1 MERASQHDDPDLK
14 ARSDA
19 LRRAAG
25 SRVDGRLDPIVR
37 RRSVTRKVLTFLVI
51 ALVFGFAIDFANRL
65 DPHAAAA
72 ILWLESN
79 SSVKEQVGE
88 IGGHASSRSVTSAL
102 KRDAEEW
109 IVNTSSWCEVPK
121 GTRRSWCVPKG
132 MSRVSTSIKYG
143 SEEAGQHRRI
153 SRASGKDLRRAHR
166 PAAGSPR

>member
-14 ARSDA
+14 GTI
-19 LRRAAG
+19 RRAPACG
-25 SRVDGRLDPIVR
+25 GLSGRWSSRPHR
-37 RRSVTRKVLTFLVI
+37 RKKVSHEEGLTFLVI

-79 SSVKEQVGE
+79 SSVNRSRWGDR
-88 IGGHASSRSVTSAL
+88 GHASSRSVTSAL

-121 GTRRSWCVPKG
+121 GTQIV
-132 MSRVSTSIKYG
+132 V
-143 SEEAGQHRRI
+143 
-153 SRASGKDLRRAHR
+153 RAERDEQGLYIYQVRE
-166 PAAGSPR
+166 

>member
-25 SRVDGRLDPIVR
+25 YRVDGRLDPIVR

-88 IGGHASSRSVTSAL
+88 IGGARIVKVRYFGAQAGRRGVDREYFFVVRGSKGHAQIVVR
-102 KRDAEEW
+102 AE
-109 IVNTSSWCEVPK
+109 
-121 GTRRSWCVPKG
+121 
-132 MSRVSTSIKYG
+132 
-143 SEEAGQHRRI
+143 
-153 SRASGKDLRRAHR
+153 KDEQGLYIHQVRE
-166 PAAGSPR
+166 

>member
-25 SRVDGRLDPIVR
+25 YRVDGRLDPIVR

-88 IGGHASSRSVTSAL
+88 IGGARIVKVRYFGAQAGRRGVDREYFFVVRGSKGHAQIVVRAE
-102 KRDAEEW
+102 RDEQGLYIYQVRE
-109 IVNTSSWCEVPK
+109 
-121 GTRRSWCVPKG
+121 
-132 MSRVSTSIKYG
+132 
-143 SEEAGQHRRI
+143 
-153 SRASGKDLRRAHR
+153 
-166 PAAGSPR
+166 

>member
-1 MERASQHDDPDLK
+1 MGRASQHDDPDLK

-25 SRVDGRLDPIVR
+25 YRVDGRLDPIVR

-88 IGGHASSRSVTSAL
+88 IEGARIVKVRYFGAQAGRRGVDREYFFVVRGSKGHAQIVVRPE
-102 KRDAEEW
+102 RDEQGLYIYQVRE
-109 IVNTSSWCEVPK
+109 
-121 GTRRSWCVPKG
+121 
-132 MSRVSTSIKYG
+132 
-143 SEEAGQHRRI
+143 
-153 SRASGKDLRRAHR
+153 
-166 PAAGSPR
+166 

>member
-25 SRVDGRLDPIVR
+25 YRVDGRLDPIVR

-72 ILWLESN
+72 ILWLEST

-88 IGGHASSRSVTSAL
+88 IEGARIVKVRYFGAQAGRRGVDREYFFVVRGSKGHAQIVVRAE
-102 KRDAEEW
+102 RDEQGLYIYQVRE
-109 IVNTSSWCEVPK
+109 
-121 GTRRSWCVPKG
+121 
-132 MSRVSTSIKYG
+132 
-143 SEEAGQHRRI
+143 
-153 SRASGKDLRRAHR
+153 
-166 PAAGSPR
+166 

>member
-25 SRVDGRLDPIVR
+25 YRVDGRLDPIVR

-88 IGGHASSRSVTSAL
+88 IEGARIVKVRYFGAQAGRRGVDREYFFLVRGSKGHAQIVVR
-102 KRDAEEW
+102 AE
-109 IVNTSSWCEVPK
+109 
-121 GTRRSWCVPKG
+121 
-132 MSRVSTSIKYG
+132 
-143 SEEAGQHRRI
+143 
-153 SRASGKDLRRAHR
+153 KDEQGLYIHQVRE
-166 PAAGSPR
+166 

>member
-25 SRVDGRLDPIVR
+25 YRVDGRLDPIVR

-88 IGGHASSRSVTSAL
+88 IGGARIVKVRYFGAQAGRRGVDREYFFVVRGSKGHAQIVVRAE
-102 KRDAEEW
+102 RDEQGLYIYQIRE
-109 IVNTSSWCEVPK
+109 
-121 GTRRSWCVPKG
+121 
-132 MSRVSTSIKYG
+132 
-143 SEEAGQHRRI
+143 
-153 SRASGKDLRRAHR
+153 
-166 PAAGSPR
+166 

>member
-1 MERASQHDDPDLK
+1 MERDSQHDDPDIQ

-25 SRVDGRLDPIVR
+25 YRVNGRLDPIVR

-88 IGGHASSRSVTSAL
+88 IEGARIVKVRYFGAQAGRRGVGREYVFVVRGSKGHAQIVVR
-102 KRDAEEW
+102 AE
-109 IVNTSSWCEVPK
+109 
-121 GTRRSWCVPKG
+121 
-132 MSRVSTSIKYG
+132 
-143 SEEAGQHRRI
+143 
-153 SRASGKDLRRAHR
+153 KDEQGLYIHQVRE
-166 PAAGSPR
+166 

>member
-25 SRVDGRLDPIVR
+25 YRVDGRLDPIVR

-88 IGGHASSRSVTSAL
+88 IEGARIVKVRYFGAQAGRRGVDREYFFVVRGSKGHAQIVVRAE
-102 KRDAEEW
+102 RDEQGLYIYQVRE
-109 IVNTSSWCEVPK
+109 
-121 GTRRSWCVPKG
+121 
-132 MSRVSTSIKYG
+132 
-143 SEEAGQHRRI
+143 
-153 SRASGKDLRRAHR
+153 
-166 PAAGSPR
+166 

>member
-1 MERASQHDDPDLK
+1 MERDSQHDDPDLK

-25 SRVDGRLDPIVR
+25 YRVDGRLDPIVR

-88 IGGHASSRSVTSAL
+88 IEGARIVKVRYFGAQAGRRGVDREYFFVVRGSKGHAQIVVRAE
-102 KRDAEEW
+102 RDEQGLYIYQVQE
-109 IVNTSSWCEVPK
+109 
-121 GTRRSWCVPKG
+121 
-132 MSRVSTSIKYG
+132 
-143 SEEAGQHRRI
+143 
-153 SRASGKDLRRAHR
+153 
-166 PAAGSPR
+166 

>member
-25 SRVDGRLDPIVR
+25 YRVDGRLDPIVR

-88 IGGHASSRSVTSAL
+88 IGGARIVKVRYFGAQAGRRGVDREYFFVVRGSKGHAQIVVRAE
-102 KRDAEEW
+102 RDEQGLYIYQVQE
-109 IVNTSSWCEVPK
+109 
-121 GTRRSWCVPKG
+121 
-132 MSRVSTSIKYG
+132 
-143 SEEAGQHRRI
+143 
-153 SRASGKDLRRAHR
+153 
-166 PAAGSPR
+166 